1 MNEPRKPLFGFLWP
15 KPDPDAPVDGAYR
28 QARPLRVCPRGLVR
42 VALLLIATAVAVIGL
57 GTAVMA
63 SLATGAIAPTIVVA
77 AVGATLVF
85 LVLRG
90 WIVGT
95 YVSDDAVRIETV
107 FGRHEVPWSTITSV
121 DVVEARCP
129 MLGTP
134 LRTHGRRVVLVTTQD
149 ATLMTHVY
157 TTSPDIL
164 MRSEAFD
171 VAASRLRNWSRSGPG
186 G

>member
-1 MNEPRKPLFGFLWP
+1 
-15 KPDPDAPVDGAYR
+15 
-28 QARPLRVCPRGLVR
+28 
-42 VALLLIATAVAVIGL
+42 
-57 GTAVMA
+57 
-63 SLATGAIAPTIVVA
+63 
-77 AVGATLVF
+77 
-85 LVLRG
+85 VLRG

-134 LRTHGRRVVLVTTQD
+134 LRTPGRRVVLVTTQD